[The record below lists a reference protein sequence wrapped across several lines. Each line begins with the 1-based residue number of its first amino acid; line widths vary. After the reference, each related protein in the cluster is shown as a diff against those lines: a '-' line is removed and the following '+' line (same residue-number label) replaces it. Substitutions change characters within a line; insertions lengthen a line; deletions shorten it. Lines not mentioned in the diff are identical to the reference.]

1 MIRKNI
7 LIYSILYENSQKH
20 FDVFYWFQKKKK
32 KKQKNVVSDKSH
44 KLLTRKDREIFNE
57 QYKSGGIIR

>member
-1 MIRKNI
+1 MKIVKNT
-7 LIYSILYENSQKH
+7 LMCSIDSKK
-20 FDVFYWFQKKKK
+20 KKKK

>member
-1 MIRKNI
+1 MKIVKNTF
-7 LIYSILYENSQKH
+7 LFYIYSK
-20 FDVFYWFQKKKK
+20 KKKK

>member
-1 MIRKNI
+1 MRSIDSEKRKP
-7 LIYSILYENSQKH
+7 
-20 FDVFYWFQKKKK
+20 
-32 KKQKNVVSDKSH
+32 KNVVSDENH

>member
-20 FDVFYWFQKKKK
+20 FDVFYWFQK

>member
-1 MIRKNI
+1 MKIVKNT
-7 LIYSILYENSQKH
+7 LMCSIDSK
-20 FDVFYWFQKKKK
+20 KKKK

>member
-1 MIRKNI
+1 MKIVKNT
-7 LIYSILYENSQKH
+7 LMCSIDS
-20 FDVFYWFQKKKK
+20 KKK